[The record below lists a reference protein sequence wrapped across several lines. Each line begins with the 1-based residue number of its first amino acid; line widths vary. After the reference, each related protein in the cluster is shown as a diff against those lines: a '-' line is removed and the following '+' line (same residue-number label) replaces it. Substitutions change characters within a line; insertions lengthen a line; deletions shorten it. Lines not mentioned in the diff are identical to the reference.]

1 MRKFNKFLA
10 VFAVTATIL
19 VFVYLFTQTPGARS
33 PEWEKQLIEQ
43 IYGAPLK

>member
-19 VFVYLFTQTPGARS
+19 GFVYLFSQTPGAGS
-33 PEWEKQLIEQ
+33 PEWEQQLIEQ